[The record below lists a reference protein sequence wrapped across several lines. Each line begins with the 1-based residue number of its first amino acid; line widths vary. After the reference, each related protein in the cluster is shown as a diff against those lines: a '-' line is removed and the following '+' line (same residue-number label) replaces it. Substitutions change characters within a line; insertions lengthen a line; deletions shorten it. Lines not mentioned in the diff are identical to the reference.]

1 VWDANVGLEVEVEP
15 EAEAEA
21 EAEGFELEVEG
32 WEEDNERDGNDAGA
46 AGGVGSRDGVPD
58 TAGWVMTS

>member
-1 VWDANVGLEVEVEP
+1 VWDEEVGLEV

-21 EAEGFELEVEG
+21 EEFEVIVVG
-32 WEEDNERDGNDAGA
+32 WEEEDERDGNDEGA

>member
-1 VWDANVGLEVEVEP
+1 MEV

-21 EAEGFELEVEG
+21 EEFEVIVVG
-32 WEEDNERDGNDAGA
+32 WEEEDERDGNDEGA